1 MGSSTV
7 NKKAACRDAEAT
19 KNSILDAAEE
29 EFARAGPSGR
39 QNRGY
44 RRQHRRH
51 ESDDLLLFQ

>member
-29 EFARAGPSGR
+29 EFARAAGR